1 MIAGNGTKMKDRWNI
16 VGCVLFRFVVFG
28 VQAQQQHPVNKKAW
42 GLFQQARESFREGDK
57 EKALGLLLKA
67 ETFDQGFSPL
77 YLLKADIYNK
87 KGDKIQEIRAIETA
101 LALDSLKSHP
111 YYYFILAEYYF
122 DEADYGKA
130 LAHYGRYLSW
140 DKRLQVKA
148 VAERQMENCRFAL
161 EALRTQTKQP
171 PEVFHC
177 NRLPPI
183 FIHSCNTKILLFF
196 VSIIILILLN
206 KIRRFLSRLLFC

>member
-16 VGCVLFRFVVFG
+16 VGCVLFCFVVFG

-42 GLFQQARESFREGDK
+42 GLFLQARESFREGDK

-111 YYYFILAEYYF
+111 F
-122 DEADYGKA
+122 
-130 LAHYGRYLSW
+130 
-140 DKRLQVKA
+140 
-148 VAERQMENCRFAL
+148 
-161 EALRTQTKQP
+161 
-171 PEVFHC
+171 
-177 NRLPPI
+177 
-183 FIHSCNTKILLFF
+183 
-196 VSIIILILLN
+196 IILFWPNIISMKPITEKLWH
-206 KIRRFLSRLLFC
+206 ITGGI

>member
-16 VGCVLFRFVVFG
+16 VGCVLFCFVVFG

-87 KGDKIQEIRAIETA
+87 KGDNGFGFGFSEKS
-101 LALDSLKSHP
+101 SL
-111 YYYFILAEYYF
+111 
-122 DEADYGKA
+122 
-130 LAHYGRYLSW
+130 
-140 DKRLQVKA
+140 
-148 VAERQMENCRFAL
+148 
-161 EALRTQTKQP
+161 
-171 PEVFHC
+171 
-177 NRLPPI
+177 
-183 FIHSCNTKILLFF
+183 LLFYF
-196 VSIIILILLN
+196 GRILF
-206 KIRRFLSRLLFC
+206 R